1 MQSVKKVLAVAA
13 VAGFLGF
20 VPAASAGFTPPTNIA
35 PYLPAAN
42 AVTVTKVATIGK
54 NVLYACSMGGGII
67 LPASV
72 PMAQVQILASANCSW
87 QAFRLATVSS
97 DSLGNPNVVNQAQA
111 WWLANIDTPYY
122 GPLLSAAKAAAA
134 KSPVGIAAPKA
145 AAVGGAALPRR
156 R

>member
-1 MQSVKKVLAVAA
+1 MQSVKKAIALAA
-13 VAGFLGF
+13 VVGFLGV

-42 AVTVTKVATIGK
+42 AVTVTKVATIG
-54 NVLYACSMGGGII
+54 NRVLYACSMGGGII

-72 PMAQVQILASANCSW
+72 PMAQVQVLASANCSW

-97 DSLGNPNVVNQAQA
+97 GSLSDPNAVNAAQA

-122 GPLLSAAKAAAA
+122 VPLLNAAKGAA
-134 KSPVGIAAPKA
+134 VIAAP
-145 AAVGGAALPRR
+145 AVRR
-156 R
+156 GR